1 MTINENSS
9 VKVHYTG
16 KLEDNTVFDSSLD
29 REPLDV
35 KLGQGLL
42 ISGFEKGLQG
52 MSVGDK
58 KTVMIPYNEAYGP
71 VLAERKQEVEKQY
84 VPEGVQVGQE
94 LIAQSP
100 QGEMRV
106 VVSEVKEDTVVL
118 DANHPL
124 AGKNLIFDLEVVE
137 IN

>member
-35 KLGQGLL
+35 KLGQGIL

>member
-35 KLGQGLL
+35 KLGQGIL

-124 AGKNLIFDLEVVE
+124 AGKI
-137 IN
+137 